1 MTQIYRYFDTQKK
14 GVISVV
20 HEIVESDRFVRL
32 NAEQLAFFATH
43 RRASYD
49 EIWNARE
56 YVPPTPEP
64 AAEPSLEELKAQK
77 LKELSEL
84 SLEVLGW
91 HVSEYQLMNARL
103 SLEAEAGDKIYD
115 DGKSAAV
122 VETYLRIG
130 KLCRT
135 AYYEAKAE
143 IEACE
148 SVTVLNDVYERWKE
162 YYNGIE

>member
-1 MTQIYRYFDTQKK
+1 MRYIYFDTDHKK
-14 GVISVV
+14 VITFTR
-20 HEIVESDRFVRL
+20 EISKEGFIRL
-32 NAEQLAFFATH
+32 NAEQEAFFKAN

-49 EIWNARE
+49 EIRNAQK
-56 YVPPTPEP
+56 YVPPVPEP
-64 AAEPSLEELKAQK
+64 APEPTLEELKSEK

-148 SVTVLNDVYERWKE
+148 CATDLNDVYERWKE

>member
-1 MTQIYRYFDTQKK
+1 MISTSKELK
-14 GVISVV
+14 GNDALI
-20 HEIVESDRFVRL
+20 RL
-32 NAEQLAFFATH
+32 NAEQEAFFNEN
-43 RRASYD
+43 RRATYD
-49 EIWNARE
+49 EIWNAE
-56 YVPPTPEP
+56 KYVPPTPEP
-64 AAEPSLEELKAQK
+64 APEPTLEDLKSEK
-77 LKELSEL
+77 LKELSDL
-84 SLEVLGW
+84 SLEVLGG

-103 SLEAEAGDKIYD
+103 SLGAAAPDKIYD
-115 DGKSAAV
+115 DTKSEAV

-162 YYNGIE
+162 YYNSIE

>member
-1 MTQIYRYFDTQKK
+1 MISATRELK
-14 GVISVV
+14 GNSNLVM
-20 HEIVESDRFVRL
+20 L

-43 RRASYD
+43 RRATYD

-56 YVPPTPEP
+56 RVPLVPEP

-148 SVTVLNDVYERWKE
+148 CATDLNDVYERWKE

>member
-1 MTQIYRYFDTQKK
+1 MIYRYFDTEKK
-14 GVISVV
+14 KVISTSK
-20 HEIVESDRFVRL
+20 ELKGNDALIRL
-32 NAEQLAFFATH
+32 NAEQEAFFKAN

-49 EIWNARE
+49 EIRNAQK
-56 YVPPTPEP
+56 YVPPVPEP
-64 AAEPSLEELKAQK
+64 APEPTLEELKSEK

-148 SVTVLNDVYERWKE
+148 CATDLNDVYERWKE
-162 YYNGIE
+162 YYNDIE

>member
-1 MTQIYRYFDTQKK
+1 MISTSKELK
-14 GVISVV
+14 GNDALI
-20 HEIVESDRFVRL
+20 RL
-32 NAEQLAFFATH
+32 NAEQEAFFNEN
-43 RRASYD
+43 RRATYD
-49 EIWNARE
+49 EIWNAE
-56 YVPPTPEP
+56 KYVPPTPEP
-64 AAEPSLEELKAQK
+64 APEPTLEELKAQK
-77 LKELSEL
+77 LKELSDL
-84 SLEVLGW
+84 SLEVLGG

-103 SLEAEAGDKIYD
+103 SLEAAAPDKIYD
-115 DGKSAAV
+115 DTKSEAV

-162 YYNGIE
+162 YYNSIE

>member
-1 MTQIYRYFDTQKK
+1 MIYRYFDTEKK
-14 GVISVV
+14 KVISTSK
-20 HEIVESDRFVRL
+20 ELKGNDALIRL
-32 NAEQLAFFATH
+32 NAEQEAFFKAN

-49 EIWNARE
+49 EIRNAQK
-56 YVPPTPEP
+56 YVPPVPEP
-64 AAEPSLEELKAQK
+64 APEPTLEELKAQK

-103 SLEAEAGDKIYD
+103 SLEAADPDKIYD
-115 DGKSAAV
+115 DTKSAAV

-148 SVTVLNDVYERWKE
+148 SVTGLNEVYERWKE
-162 YYNGIE
+162 YYNSIE

>member
-1 MTQIYRYFDTQKK
+1 MIYNYFDTIKK
-14 GVISVV
+14 RVISSKR
-20 HEIVESDRFVRL
+20 ELTESESIVKL
-32 NAEQLAFFATH
+32 NAEQKAFFEQH
-43 RRASYD
+43 RRASYE
-49 EIWNARE
+49 EIWNAQK

-64 AAEPSLEELKAQK
+64 TPEPTLDELKAQT
-77 LKELSEL
+77 LKELSDL
-84 SLEVLGW
+84 SLEVLGG

-103 SLEAEAGDKIYD
+103 SLEAADPDKLYD
-115 DGKSAAV
+115 ATKSAAV

-162 YYNGIE
+162 YYNSIE

>member
-1 MTQIYRYFDTQKK
+1 MYLYFNEKLKKIVACVAPTDKEGLTPLTMRQVERWQENPRAHWSQIMNGQPP
-14 GVISVV
+14 
-20 HEIVESDRFVRL
+20 VE
-32 NAEQLAFFATH
+32 
-43 RRASYD
+43 
-49 EIWNARE
+49 
-56 YVPPTPEP
+56 PPTP
-64 AAEPSLEELKAQK
+64 AEPTLEELKAEAVK
-77 LKELSEL
+77 RLSDL

-148 SVTVLNDVYERWKE
+148 CATDLNDVYERWKE

>member
-1 MTQIYRYFDTQKK
+1 MIYRYFDTEKK
-14 GVISVV
+14 RVISTT
-20 HEIVESDRFVRL
+20 HDIVESERFVRL
-32 NAEQLAFFATH
+32 NAEQEAFFNEN
-43 RRASYD
+43 RRASYS
-49 EIWNARE
+49 EIWNAE
-56 YVPPTPEP
+56 KYVPPTPEP

-148 SVTVLNDVYERWKE
+148 CTTDLNDVYERWKE
-162 YYNGIE
+162 YYNSIE

>member
-1 MTQIYRYFDTQKK
+1 MIYRYFDTEKK
-14 GVISVV
+14 KVISTSK
-20 HEIVESDRFVRL
+20 ELKGNDALIRL
-32 NAEQLAFFATH
+32 NAEQEAFFNEN
-43 RRASYD
+43 RRATYD
-49 EIWNARE
+49 EIWNAE
-56 YVPPTPEP
+56 KYVPPTPEP
-64 AAEPSLEELKAQK
+64 APEPTLEELKAQK
-77 LKELSEL
+77 LKELSDL
-84 SLEVLGW
+84 SLEVLGG

-103 SLEAEAGDKIYD
+103 SLEAAAPDKIYD
-115 DGKSAAV
+115 DTKSEAV

-162 YYNGIE
+162 YYNSIE

>member
-1 MTQIYRYFDTQKK
+1 MISTSKELK
-14 GVISVV
+14 GNDALI
-20 HEIVESDRFVRL
+20 RL
-32 NAEQLAFFATH
+32 NAEQEAFFKAN

-49 EIWNARE
+49 EIRNAQK
-56 YVPPTPEP
+56 YVPPVPEP
-64 AAEPSLEELKAQK
+64 APEPTLEELKSEK

-148 SVTVLNDVYERWKE
+148 CATDLNDVYERWKE
-162 YYNGIE
+162 YYNDIE